1 MFSVI
6 VAPSASVPVIVNTVE
21 LLEWSTELSRTTT
34 APNKLSDELA
44 VDPAVKSVDTFPP
57 AAAVNAISLFKA
69 DAPLVVVTVPIASR
83 SRPTAVSAVVAPIKP
98 MS

>member
-21 LLEWSTELSRTTT
+21 LLEWSVALLRVTI

-44 VDPAVKSVDTFPP
+44 VLLPALRMV
-57 AAAVNAISLFKA
+57 
-69 DAPLVVVTVPIASR
+69 
-83 SRPTAVSAVVAPIKP
+83 
-98 MS
+98 